1 MYPRP
6 GPSDSII
13 TPKPRPDDLDQ
24 LYKRPVKRSRTP
36 EKAALL
42 AAYGYEIPSIS
53 MVTTMPAV
61 FPRQA

>member
-42 AAYGYEIPSIS
+42 ASCGYDFPPL
-53 MVTTMPAV
+53 TMAAAVPAI
-61 FPRQA
+61 PRQA